1 MDLNVIFTFI
11 RDNGHGLGE
20 AVENDALNNRDREAL
35 ISVRTALEQIR
46 EDDIQNMTER
56 GVDRHDFPD
65 EQIGVEGYSID
76 ELIDHVN
83 EMIENAAA
91 QPIGATSAEGGKRKS
106 RRQRKSRKSR
116 KSHKLRKQRKSRKMS
131 RKTRSRRHR

>member
-1 MDLNVIFTFI
+1 MIFTFI
-11 RDNGHGLGE
+11 RNNGQNLGE
-20 AVENDALNNRDREAL
+20 VVENDALNNRDR
-35 ISVRTALEQIR
+35 TALTRVLNALKQIR
-46 EDDIQNMTER
+46 QDDIQNMTER

-76 ELIDHVN
+76 DLIDHVN
-83 EMIENAAA
+83 EMIENTPAA
-91 QPIGATSAEGGKRKS
+91 PVSVEGGKRKS